1 MTGKCNL
8 ICAILRF
15 QPDIVYTQSS
25 ISGWRPFSTIA
36 APFTSPTHE
45 ISTRCNRHAQ
55 QYPVEATFI
64 AIAESWPRSVLISL
78 SFSFPVYAFVHY
90 TAAADVCVCVLVV
103 RILYFHRLVIGAVGD
118 SNKTISGSERRRRA
132 DFFLIFLLN
141 VSRCTPRLVSIPKS
155 NRVK

>member
-45 ISTRCNRHAQ
+45 FRHAVTDMHSNN
-55 QYPVEATFI
+55 PVEATYI

-78 SFSFPVYAFVHY
+78 FLFSSLRICTLHCSSRC
-90 TAAADVCVCVLVV
+90 VCVCVLVV

-141 VSRCTPRLVSIPKS
+141 VSRCTPVSIPRSS
-155 NRVK
+155 NRVM